1 MEFEDKFKNIE
12 KLILNKKAPLTKKT
26 WQKGLPELLGG
37 VFCRNTYG
45 ECILVEKE
53 FQPDLE
59 EAFKEPFIYKGK
71 TIATLANDANLSG
84 FDIQKAVFLDTETT
98 GLAGGTGTYAFL
110 VGLGFFECDIFKVKQ
125 YFMRDFHEEKAMLSS
140 LQSDLEKFDYVVS
153 YNGKRFDIPLLN
165 TRFIVNRTKF
175 EFENL
180 LQLDLLYPTRRV
192 WKRRLGSCSLSH
204 IESSVLNLYRK
215 SDVPGEMVPQIY
227 FDFIQFGETRLLKKV
242 FDHNV
247 YDIVSMVSLLKALCI
262 CFENP
267 EIEKILDPVDLYS
280 LGRYHFITG
289 ETEKSIRFFKLASK
303 GKLDNELKL
312 EMGKYYSLA
321 HKRLGD
327 WNSASKIWEN
337 LIQDYPENLF
347 SYEELAKFHEHRT
360 KDYTKALN
368 IVERAIQQMDV
379 SSFLDNDLSD
389 KTIKDNFHYR
399 KRRIERKLKASLQD

>member
-1 MEFEDKFKNIE
+1 MQFEDQLKNLEKF
-12 KLILNKKAPLTKKT
+12 ILNKKASQNKKT

-37 VFCRNTYG
+37 VFNRNTCG

-59 EAFKEPFIYKGK
+59 QVFKEPFEYKGK

-84 FDIQKAVFLDTETT
+84 FDIHKAIFLDTETT

-110 VGLGFFECDIFKVKQ
+110 VGLGFFQNDLFKVKQ
-125 YFMRDFHEEKAMLSS
+125 YFMRDFHEEKALLFS
-140 LQSDLEKFDYVVS
+140 LQSDLKKFDCVVS

-165 TRFIVNRTKF
+165 TRFIVNQTKF
-175 EFENL
+175 GFENL
-180 LQLDLLYPTRRV
+180 LHLDLLYPTRRV
-192 WKRRLGSCSLSH
+192 WKRRLGNCSLSN
-204 IESSVLNLYRK
+204 IESCILNLYRK

-227 FDFIQFGETRLLKKV
+227 FDFVRLGETQLLKKV

-280 LGRYHFITG
+280 LGRFHFMLG
-289 ETEKSIRFFKLASK
+289 ENEKSLSFFKLASK
-303 GKLDNELKL
+303 GKLDDELKL
-312 EMGKYYSLA
+312 EMGRCYSLA

-327 WNSASKIWEN
+327 WDNASKIWYN
-337 LIQDYPENLF
+337 LIQNHPENLF
-347 SYEELAKFHEHRT
+347 SYQELAKFHEHKT
-360 KDYTKALN
+360 KDYSKALN
-368 IVERAIQQMDV
+368 IVNQAIQQIDV
-379 SSFLDNDLSD
+379 SSFLHNDSYD
-389 KTIKDNFHYR
+389 KEIKDSFYYR
-399 KRRIERKLKASLQD
+399 KRRIEKKLKV

>member
-1 MEFEDKFKNIE
+1 MELEDKFKNIE
-12 KLILNKKAPLTKKT
+12 KLILSKKASLTKKT

-37 VFCRNTYG
+37 VFNRNTYG

-59 EAFKEPFIYKGK
+59 EVFREPFEYKGK
-71 TIATLANDANLSG
+71 TIATFANDVNLSD
-84 FDIQKAVFLDTETT
+84 FNIQKAVFLDTETT

-110 VGLGFFECDIFKVKQ
+110 VGLGFFEGDIFKVKQ
-125 YFMRDFHEEKAMLSS
+125 YFMRDFHEEKALLFS
-140 LQSDLEKFDYVVS
+140 LQRDLKKFDYMVS

-165 TRFIVNRTKF
+165 TRFIVNQTKF
-175 EFENL
+175 EFENH

-192 WKRRLGSCSLSH
+192 WKRRLGSCTLSN
-204 IESSVLNLYRK
+204 IESSILNLYRK

-227 FDFIQFGETRLLKKV
+227 FDFIRLGQTQLLKKV

-280 LGRYHFITG
+280 LGRFHFTTG
-289 ETEKSIRFFKLASK
+289 ETKKSIRFFKLASK

-312 EMGKYYSLA
+312 EMGRYYSLA
-321 HKRLGD
+321 HKRLGN
-327 WNSASKIWEN
+327 WNDASKIWEN
-337 LIQDYPENLF
+337 LINSHPENLF

-360 KDYTKALN
+360 KDYSKALN
-368 IVERAIQQMDV
+368 IVDRAIQQMDV
-379 SSFLDNDLSD
+379 SSFLDSDLNN
-389 KTIKDNFHYR
+389 KTIKDSFCYR